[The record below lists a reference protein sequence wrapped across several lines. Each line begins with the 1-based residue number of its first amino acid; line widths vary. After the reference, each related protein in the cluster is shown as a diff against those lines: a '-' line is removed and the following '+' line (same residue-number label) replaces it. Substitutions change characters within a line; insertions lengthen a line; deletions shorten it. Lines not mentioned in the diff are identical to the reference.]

1 MILFLSLFFIF
12 GIIILLVENIKI
24 SKNTSF
30 DYSKD
35 DSIFYSATNRHT
47 IKNNSEKSI
56 DSNQELFNFS
66 GNKNKN
72 SSFKKSDKKLAIINL
87 NYATI
92 DELKKYPGIGDV
104 TARKIFEYRKKVG
117 KLKTVSELLIN
128 NILSRNKFE
137 QIKEFIIVD

>member
-12 GIIILLVENIKI
+12 GVLILLVENIKI
-24 SKNTSF
+24 SKSTSF
-30 DYSKD
+30 NYSKD
-35 DSIFYSATNRHT
+35 DSIFYSVTNRHT

-72 SSFKKSDKKLAIINL
+72 SSFKKSDKKLATVNL
-87 NYATI
+87 NYACI

-104 TARKIFEYRKKVG
+104 TAGKIIEYRKKVG
-117 KLKTVSELLIN
+117 KLKTVSELVIN
-128 NILSRNKFE
+128 NIISRNKYE
-137 QIKEFIIVD
+137 LIKEFIIVD

>member
-35 DSIFYSATNRHT
+35 DSIFYSATNRRS

-66 GNKNKN
+66 GNKNKI
-72 SSFKKSDKKLAIINL
+72 SSFKKSDKKLAIVNL
-87 NYATI
+87 NYATMA
-92 DELKKYPGIGDV
+92 ELKKYPGIGDV
-104 TARKIFEYRKKVG
+104 TARKIIEYRKKVG
-117 KLKTVSELLIN
+117 KLKTVSELVIN
-128 NILSRNKFE
+128 NIISRNKYE
-137 QIKEFIIVD
+137 IIKEFIIVD